1 MDNPVTSSH
10 PLAAAALVPVDG
22 SLRRV
27 GVEVEFL
34 GPSVRVAAAA
44 LARDLGGVVEPEDA
58 HAIKVRGTRLGNL
71 SVELDLRHIHP
82 SRHPDLDVG
91 LGRRGAEILGA
102 LLSPFV
108 PRELITAPNPA
119 TQLGEVDKALTSLRS
134 VGARGRG
141 IIFQNSLSLHFNIDP
156 PSLDARTLTAFL
168 KAFLLAGD
176 DLRRQTARGR
186 LRLALALPPDYPEGY
201 KKRVLAP
208 DYWPSL
214 PDLTADYLAA
224 NPTRQRAL
232 DLLPVLAYLNEAQV
246 RQTLPREKIGPRPV
260 FHYRLPHA
268 YLSDPDW
275 SILPDWYGWLRVER
289 LAAELGRGEINLRE
303 LSDPVRGGEA

>member
-1 MDNPVTSSH
+1 MI
-10 PLAAAALVPVDG
+10 AADG
-22 SLRRV
+22 SVRRV

-34 GPSVRVAAAA
+34 GPSASAAAAA
-44 LARDLGGVVEPEDA
+44 LARDLGGVVEPEDP

-82 SRHPDLDVG
+82 ARHPHLDVG
-91 LGRRGAEILGA
+91 LGRRGAAFLGT
-102 LLSPFV
+102 LVSPFV
-108 PRELITAPNPA
+108 PRELITAPIPA
-119 TQLGEVDKALTSLRS
+119 AQLGDVDKALASLRS

-141 IIFQNSLSLHFNIDP
+141 VIFQNSLSLHFNIDP

-168 KAFLLAGD
+168 KAFLLVSD
-176 DLRRQTARGR
+176 DLRRQTAGGS
-186 LRLALALPPDYPEGY
+186 LRLALALPPDYPGSY
-201 KKRVLAP
+201 KERVLAP
-208 DYWPSL
+208 GYWPSL

-246 RQTLPREKIGPRPV
+246 RQALPREKIGPRPV

-268 YLSDPDW
+268 YLGDLDW
-275 SILPDWYGWLRVER
+275 SILPDWHGWLKVER
-289 LAAELGRGEINLRE
+289 IAAELVQGEVNPRE
-303 LSDPVRGGEA
+303 FV